1 MAITHHSPQT
11 LTSPLRS
18 VRLAHHINS
27 PIGDRARRATA
38 ETELLRGL
46 LESHALILNL
56 VAAIALAFFFGA
68 LAQKLR
74 ISPLVGYLLAGV
86 AVGPFTPGYVGD
98 TSLAMQFAE
107 IGVILLMFGV
117 GLKFSLADLWSVRGV
132 AIPGALVQMTAA
144 TLLGYGVGTLMGLG
158 AAESLMLG
166 FSLSVAS
173 TVVLLRALEDRHLLK
188 TENGRICVGWL
199 VIEDIAI
206 VLGLV
211 LLPTLAG
218 VASGNGGATWS
229 ATLAALALTMGKIG
243 LFVALMLFIGGR
255 LFPWLIV
262 QIAHLKSRELLS
274 LGTLTLALGIAWVAY
289 ELFDASFALG
299 AFLAGVVLNGTK
311 FTHRIAED
319 SLPLRDTFAVL
330 FFVSVGMLFDPMTLV
345 RAPIGV
351 LAVVAIIVVGKTAAA
366 LAITTLYKLPLRTG
380 MLIAASLAQ
389 IGEFSFVLAGMG
401 VSLGLLS
408 SETYNLILASALIS
422 IALNPLLF
430 RLAEHIGDDPE
441 KRAKA
446 PEPASP

>member
-1 MAITHHSPQT
+1 M
-11 LTSPLRS
+11 
-18 VRLAHHINS
+18 
-27 PIGDRARRATA
+27 GY
-38 ETELLRGL
+38 
-46 LESHALILNL
+46 L
-56 VAAIALAFFFGA
+56 VA
-68 LAQKLR
+68 
-74 ISPLVGYLLAGV
+74 GV
-86 AVGPFTPGYVGD
+86 VMGPFTPGYVGD

-117 GLKFSLADLWSVRGV
+117 GLKFSLADLWAVKGV
-132 AIPGALVQMTAA
+132 AIPGALVQMTSA
-144 TLLGYGVGTLMGLG
+144 TLLGFGVGTLMGMG

-173 TVVLLRALEDRHLLK
+173 TVVLLRALEERGLVK

-206 VLGLV
+206 VLGIV
-211 LLPTLAG
+211 LLPALAG
-218 VASGNGGATWS
+218 AASGES
-229 ATLAALALTMGKIG
+229 ASTMGTLSALGLTIGKIAI
-243 LFVALMLFIGGR
+243 FVALMLFVGAR
-255 LFPWLIV
+255 VFPWLIV
-262 QIAHLKSRELLS
+262 QVAHLKSRELLS

-330 FFVSVGMLFDPMTLV
+330 FFVSVGMLFNPMTLWEE
-345 RAPIGV
+345 PIGV
-351 LAVVAIIVVGKTAAA
+351 LAVVAIIMVGKTAAA

-401 VSLGLLS
+401 VTLGLLTT
-408 SETYNLILASALIS
+408 ETYNLILASALIS
-422 IALNPLLF
+422 IAINPLLF
-430 RLAEHIGDDPE
+430 KAAEHISD
-441 KRAKA
+441 RATPA
-446 PEPASP
+446 PAT

>member
-1 MAITHHSPQT
+1 M
-11 LTSPLRS
+11 
-18 VRLAHHINS
+18 
-27 PIGDRARRATA
+27 
-38 ETELLRGL
+38 
-46 LESHALILNL
+46 ESHALILNL

-68 LAQKLR
+68 IAQRLR

-86 AVGPFTPGYVGD
+86 AVGPFTPGFVGD
-98 TSLAMQFAE
+98 TALAMQFAE

-117 GLKFSLADLWSVRGV
+117 GLKFSLADLWAVRGV
-132 AIPGALVQMTAA
+132 AIPGALVQMTVA
-144 TLLGYGVGTLMGLG
+144 TLLGYSVGTLMGLG
-158 AAESLMLG
+158 AAEALMLG

-173 TVVLLRALEDRHLLK
+173 TVVLLRALEERHLVK

-206 VLGLV
+206 VLGIV
-211 LLPTLAG
+211 LLPALAAA
-218 VASGNGGATWS
+218 ASGTGS
-229 ATLAALALTMGKIG
+229 ATPLAALTALGLTIGKIAI
-243 LFVALMLFIGGR
+243 FVALMVFVGGR
-255 LFPWLIV
+255 VFPWLIV
-262 QIAHLKSRELLS
+262 KIAHLKSRELLS

-345 RAPIGV
+345 REPLGV
-351 LAVVAIIVVGKTAAA
+351 LAVVAIIVVGKSAAA
-366 LAITTLYKLPLRTG
+366 LAITSLYKLPVRTG
-380 MLIAASLAQ
+380 VMIAASLAQ

-401 VSLGLLS
+401 VALRLLS
-408 SETYNLILASALIS
+408 IETYNLILAGALIS

-430 RLAEHIGDDPE
+430 KLADALSGGLPPKIRGP
-441 KRAKA
+441 KR
-446 PEPASP
+446 EFS